1 MWKWQPG
8 SVVRASGFLEVLA
21 ALCGLSTAGR
31 RAFVAWR
38 WGDRCGLGSLLA
50 PSPRPSAA
58 RPVLDGG
65 PCCGGGSTGRR
76 LRKTGGTSQVWHW
89 SCTDVARACGLRRVQ
104 ADAGNSSDT
113 ETRAGRGAWQ
123 SAFLA

>member
-31 RAFVAWR
+31 RALVAWC

-50 PSPRPSAA
+50 PSPRPSAV

-65 PCCGGGSTGRR
+65 PCCGGAPQAEGSGRQEGPRRFGTGAA
-76 LRKTGGTSQVWHW
+76 QM
-89 SCTDVARACGLRRVQ
+89 
-104 ADAGNSSDT
+104 
-113 ETRAGRGAWQ
+113 
-123 SAFLA
+123 